1 MLLQCGWIT
10 VKASVFNA
18 PKAGGKTAG
27 EVKALSFYHTGI
39 KDMPENMRPR
49 EKLML
54 KGEKNLEDAEL
65 LAIILGQGTRELSAL
80 ELARLLMI
88 KYKSLRKLK
97 DASLEELQE
106 EKGIGPAKAVSVKA
120 AIEMGR
126 RMAQDSES
134 KTPIKSPEDVK
145 NMVME
150 EMRYFD
156 REHFRVLYLD
166 RKGGLLEMQ
175 DISVGG
181 LHSSIV
187 HPREVF
193 KSAVRKSAASL
204 ILVHNHPSGD
214 PTPSQE
220 DIEITRRL
228 IEAGNLMGIS
238 VLDHIII
245 GDNRYC
251 SLKSK
256 GLI

>member
-1 MLLQCGWIT
+1 
-10 VKASVFNA
+10 
-18 PKAGGKTAG
+18 
-27 EVKALSFYHTGI
+27 
-39 KDMPENMRPR
+39 MPEEMRPR
-49 EKLML
+49 EKLTL
-54 KGEKNLEDAEL
+54 KGEKNLDDAEL

-80 ELARLLMI
+80 ELAQQLI
-88 KYKSLRKLK
+88 YKYKSLRHLK
-97 DASLEELQE
+97 DASLEELLE

-126 RMAQDSES
+126 RMAQDSQM
-134 KTPIKSPEDVK
+134 KTQIKSPDDVK
-145 NMVME
+145 NMIME

-156 REHFRVLYLD
+156 REHFRVIYLD
-166 RKGGLLEMQ
+166 RKGGMLEMQ

-193 KSAVRKSAASL
+193 KVAVKKSAASL

-220 DIEITRRL
+220 DVEITRRL
-228 IEAGNLMGIS
+228 IEAGNIMGIT
-238 VLDHIII
+238 VLDHIVI
-245 GDNRYC
+245 GDNTYC

>member
-1 MLLQCGWIT
+1 
-10 VKASVFNA
+10 
-18 PKAGGKTAG
+18 
-27 EVKALSFYHTGI
+27 
-39 KDMPENMRPR
+39 MPEDMRPR
-49 EKLML
+49 EKMML
-54 KGEKNLEDAEL
+54 KGERNLTDPEL

-80 ELARLLMI
+80 ELAQLLMV
-88 KYKSLRKLK
+88 KYKSLRHLK
-97 DASLEELQE
+97 DASLEELLE

-126 RMAQDSES
+126 RMAQES
-134 KTPIKSPEDVK
+134 QLKVQIKSPDDVK
-145 NMVME
+145 DIVME

-156 REHFRVLYLD
+156 REHFRVIYLD
-166 RKGGLLEMQ
+166 RKGGMLEMQ

-193 KSAVRKSAASL
+193 KVAVKKSAASL

-220 DIEITRRL
+220 DVEITRRL
-228 IEAGNLMGIS
+228 IEAGNIMGIT

-245 GDNRYC
+245 GDNTYC

>member
-1 MLLQCGWIT
+1 
-10 VKASVFNA
+10 
-18 PKAGGKTAG
+18 
-27 EVKALSFYHTGI
+27 
-39 KDMPENMRPR
+39 MPEDMRPR

-54 KGEKNLEDAEL
+54 KGEKNLADAEL

-80 ELARLLMI
+80 ELAQLLMF
-88 KYKSLRKLK
+88 KYKSLRHLK
-97 DASLEELQE
+97 DASLEELLE

-126 RMAQDSES
+126 RMAQDSQL
-134 KTPIKSPEDVK
+134 KPQIKSPDDVK
-145 NMVME
+145 DIVME

-156 REHFRVLYLD
+156 REHFRVIYLD
-166 RKGGLLEMQ
+166 RKGGMLEMQ

-193 KSAVRKSAASL
+193 KVAVKKSAASL

-220 DIEITRRL
+220 DVEITRRL
-228 IEAGNLMGIS
+228 IEAGNIMGIT
-238 VLDHIII
+238 VLDHIVI
-245 GDNRYC
+245 GDNSYC

>member
-1 MLLQCGWIT
+1 
-10 VKASVFNA
+10 
-18 PKAGGKTAG
+18 
-27 EVKALSFYHTGI
+27 
-39 KDMPENMRPR
+39 MPEDMRPR

-54 KGEKNLEDAEL
+54 KGEKNLDDAEL
-65 LAIILGQGTRELSAL
+65 LAIILGQGTKELSAL
-80 ELARLLMI
+80 ELAQLLMF
-88 KYKSLRKLK
+88 KYKSLRHLK
-97 DASLEELQE
+97 DASLEELLE

-120 AIEMGR
+120 SIEMGR
-126 RMAQDSES
+126 RMAQDSQQ
-134 KTPIKSPEDVK
+134 KNQIKSPDDVK
-145 NMVME
+145 NIVME

-156 REHFRVLYLD
+156 REHFRVIYLD
-166 RKGGLLEMQ
+166 RKGGMLEMQ

-193 KSAVRKSAASL
+193 KVAVKKSAASL

-220 DIEITRRL
+220 DVEITLRL
-228 IEAGNLMGIS
+228 IEAGNIMGIT

-245 GDNRYC
+245 GDNTYC